1 MKVKINFYS
10 NILWRIFW
18 LSLRKI
24 FFRKIA
30 ILAPQLCPP
39 LCLLAL
45 LASLPPWFCQQQ
57 WRPQFAGLAKLPQ
70 SGWRDTSAM
79 QQSVSS
85 DPVILHSICLL
96 PYDLKVVFRA
106 KSKTF
111 HIPRSEYQFPFSFWW
126 FFLQHHRK
134 KVPKF
139 FYFPH
144 LNFRLVRPWILCTPK
159 AMVTK
164 FLSSK
169 LKIHKHTTSMFSIFS
184 RSVVSFSLDLES
196 SL

>member
-39 LCLLAL
+39 LCLLGLLAL

-85 DPVILHSICLL
+85 DPVILHSICLYL
-96 PYDLKVVFRA
+96 MTWRWY
-106 KSKTF
+106 
-111 HIPRSEYQFPFSFWW
+111 SEPNQ
-126 FFLQHHRK
+126 
-134 KVPKF
+134 
-139 FYFPH
+139 
-144 LNFRLVRPWILCTPK
+144 
-159 AMVTK
+159 
-164 FLSSK
+164 K
-169 LKIHKHTTSMFSIFS
+169 LSIFHGQNINS
-184 RSVVSFSLDLES
+184 LFHFGDFFCSIIEKRFQSSFIFHT
-196 SL
+196 